1 MKAAVSA
8 GIVIEIMSGLT
19 LCWSCVVCTGMYWYV
34 LVCTGMYWYVLV
46 CTGMYWYVLVQ
57 VRTEFLCII

>member
-34 LVCTGMYWYVLV
+34 LV
-46 CTGMYWYVLVQ
+46 Q